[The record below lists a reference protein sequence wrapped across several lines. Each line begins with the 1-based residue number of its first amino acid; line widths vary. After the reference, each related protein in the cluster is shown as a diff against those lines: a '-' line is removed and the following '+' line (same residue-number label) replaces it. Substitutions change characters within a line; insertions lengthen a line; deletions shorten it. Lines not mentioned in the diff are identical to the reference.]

1 MTMPGFIICLLA
13 VLLGLNTRAE
23 PVAVAAD
30 FRRDVQPILENYCY
44 DCHADGANKGDVAF
58 DEYNPDANP
67 ADSRDLWWKA
77 LKNVRSGLMPPAKKA
92 RPTPAEQEL
101 LTHWIKHDIFGI
113 DPADPDPGRVT
124 LRRLNRAEYRNTIR
138 DLLGVDYDTASEF
151 PPDDTGN
158 GFDNLGEVLNLSPML
173 LEKYLNAA
181 QAIIAQSVPMTS
193 RVVAETTISGA
204 SFGPE
209 SAALYA
215 NHASGSLALSYY
227 QAAAVSNSFKIEHP
241 GRYQIVLHLSANE
254 KYVENEFDYNQC
266 RLLFK
271 VDGQE
276 LFRHDYNREGGRPL
290 HYEFDQQLPA
300 GPHLM
305 SVEIQPLPPA
315 TDQIRALNMRLQSIT
330 LRGPFADQYAVE
342 PPNYRRFFPRDVPAG
357 RAARRD
363 YARELLGNFARQ
375 AFRRPVD
382 PAVVN
387 RLTDL
392 AESLYRQP
400 HQTFE
405 AGVAQAMV
413 AVLASPRFLF
423 REEGV
428 ETTGGDSAHPL
439 VDEYTL
445 ASRLS
450 YFLWS
455 SMPDAELF
463 RLADQGELRKNLPAQ
478 VTRLL
483 ADGRSAALMENFSG
497 QWLQTRDIATVAIDS
512 RSVLALDAGE
522 DPDNFHSRRFGRQRN
537 LLDEPARRNLKSET
551 DQYFGYIVHA
561 DRDVTELIDSDY
573 TFLNESLARYYGLTN
588 LDVYGE
594 NFRKVTLPPDS
605 QRGGVLTMGSVLAAT
620 SNPTRTSPVKRGRFI
635 LDNILGTP
643 SPPAPPNIPPLE
655 ASESAFTNHQPTL
668 REVLAL
674 HRSQPLCAS
683 CHDRLDPPGLGLEN
697 FNALGLWRATDH
709 GQPIT
714 VNGKLVTGEPF
725 DNARDL
731 KHILATQ
738 HRTDFYRCL
747 TEKLLTYAL
756 GRGLDYYDVETVD
769 QIVEQLQQNNGR
781 FSVLLLGVVESV
793 PFQKTRAATT
803 VGVAQP
809 DPPARALAQLK

>member
-1 MTMPGFIICLLA
+1 MTMPRFSICLLA
-13 VLLGLNTRAE
+13 FLVAFSARAQT
-23 PVAVAAD
+23 VAVGAD
-30 FRRDVQPILENYCY
+30 FRRDVQPLLENYCY
-44 DCHADGANKGDVAF
+44 DCHADGANKGGVAF
-58 DEYNPDANP
+58 DEYNPDADP
-67 ADSRDLWWKA
+67 ALSRDLWWKA

-92 RPTPAEQEL
+92 RPTTAEQEL
-101 LTHWIKHDIFGI
+101 LTHWIKRDIFGI
-113 DPADPDPGRVT
+113 DPRDPDPGRVT

-138 DLLGVDYDTASEF
+138 DLVGVDYDTATEF
-151 PPDDTGN
+151 PPDDAGN
-158 GFDNLGEVLNLSPML
+158 GFDNLGEVLTLSPML

-181 QAIIAQSVPMTS
+181 QAIVAQAVPVTS
-193 RVVAETTISGA
+193 RVVAETTIPGS

-209 SAALYA
+209 SAALFV
-215 NHASGSLALSYY
+215 NHGGALALSYY
-227 QAAAVSNSFKIEHP
+227 QAAAVSNSFRIEHP
-241 GRYQIVLHLSANE
+241 GRYQLVLHLSANE
-254 KYVENEFDYNQC
+254 KYVDNEFDYNQC
-266 RLLFK
+266 RLMFK
-271 VDGQE
+271 VDDQE
-276 LFRHDYNREGGRPL
+276 LFRHDYNREGGRAL
-290 HYEFDQQLPA
+290 HYEFDQNWTA

-305 SVEIQPLPPA
+305 SVALQPLPPA
-315 TDQIRALNMRLQSIT
+315 SDQIRALNLRIQFIT
-330 LRGPFADQYAVE
+330 LRGPFADEKYEVE

-357 RAARRD
+357 SAARRA
-363 YARELLGNFARQ
+363 YAHELLGNFARR

-392 AESLYRQP
+392 AVSLYRQP
-400 HQTFE
+400 RQTFE

-428 ETTGGDSAHPL
+428 ETTGGDTAHPL

-455 SMPDAELF
+455 SMPDEELF
-463 RLADQGELRKNLPAQ
+463 RLADQGQLRKNLPAQ
-478 VTRLL
+478 VNRLL

-497 QWLQTRDIATVAIDS
+497 QWLQTRDIATVPINSAA
-512 RSVLALDAGE
+512 VLALDAGQ
-522 DPDNFHSRRFGRQRN
+522 DPDNFHARRFGRPRN
-537 LLDEPARRNLKSET
+537 LLDEPARRNLKQEA
-551 DQYFGYIVHA
+551 DQYFGYVVHS

-594 NFRKVTLPPDS
+594 NFRKVTLPADS

-683 CHDRLDPPGLGLEN
+683 CHDRLDPPGLALEN
-697 FNALGLWRATDH
+697 FNALGLWRTTDH

-714 VNGKLVTGEPF
+714 VNGRLVTGETF
-725 DNARDL
+725 DNAREL

-769 QIVEQLQQNNGR
+769 QIVAQLQNNNGR
-781 FSVLLLGVVESV
+781 FSTLLMGVVESV
-793 PFQKTRAATT
+793 PFQKTRAATL
-803 VGVAQP
+803 VGAAQP
-809 DPPARALAQLK
+809 DPSERDLAQLK